1 MILAIPAFEW
11 YHMSK
16 SWNLMSTLRF
26 WGHSI
31 EIHSKFMPT
40 HSNSSQFHRKSLNFM
55 LTQPCFWAFPSQ
67 IAQIFVN
74 SMSKITFSH
83 RVSKWSWR
91 FQLSIDTI
99 CENHENFDR
108 SPYVRLK
115 IIELAWKMIKSSMN
129 QLKNHINLH
138 EKCPSPSYIRSKSH
152 QLAWKMSKSSMN
164 QLKNHIN
171 LHEKCPSQACINS
184 KSSQPAWKIAKLTMC
199 QLFSMMIHPNLRS
212 EFMIAD
218 LIKIHVQVHDE
229 LTFDRW
235 INSFDVVFMMN
246 RSSTS
251 LISTQQR
258 STSWDP
264 LDLSSE
270 RWVDDELDDDHRC
283 ELMRS
288 KSNFSL
294 MPTSIFK
301 LEWSSSKY
309 AIYGSS
315 SSSSTQSCIEW
326 WTFDGNQL
334 RWCWWL
340 MKLRI
345 HPWTLRFSSSS
356 HWDSKE
362 NHQFGDEIGQHRS
375 SLSVSHV
382 SRINLLVYID
392 DESSFSMHLMST

>member
-1 MILAIPAFEW
+1 
-11 YHMSK
+11 
-16 SWNLMSTLRF
+16 
-26 WGHSI
+26 
-31 EIHSKFMPT
+31 
-40 HSNSSQFHRKSLNFM
+40 
-55 LTQPCFWAFPSQ
+55 
-67 IAQIFVN
+67 
-74 SMSKITFSH
+74 
-83 RVSKWSWR
+83 
-91 FQLSIDTI
+91 
-99 CENHENFDR
+99 
-108 SPYVRLK
+108 
-115 IIELAWKMIKSSMN
+115 
-129 QLKNHINLH
+129 
-138 EKCPSPSYIRSKSH
+138 
-152 QLAWKMSKSSMN
+152 MN

-301 LEWSSSKY
+301 LEWSSSKCNL
-309 AIYGSS
+309 
-315 SSSSTQSCIEW
+315 CILIFIVNSELHW
-326 WTFDGNQL
+326 LMNL
-334 RWCWWL
+334 RWKSTLLLL
-340 MKLRI
+340 MNDEVENLFMNFAICIVKS
-345 HPWTLRFSSSS
+345 LRFRGKS
-356 HWDSKE
+356 WWVKK
-362 NHQFGDEIGQHRS
+362 I
-375 SLSVSHV
+375 
-382 SRINLLVYID
+382 
-392 DESSFSMHLMST
+392 